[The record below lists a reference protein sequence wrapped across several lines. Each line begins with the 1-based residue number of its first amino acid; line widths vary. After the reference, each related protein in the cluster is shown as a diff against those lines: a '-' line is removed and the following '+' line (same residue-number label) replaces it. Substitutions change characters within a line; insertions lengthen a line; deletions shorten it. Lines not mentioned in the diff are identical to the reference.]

1 MKCEKKFLCD
11 CPYFSILNIV
21 AVSHD
26 TPCTM
31 FNEIVHYEP
40 FQRFMK
46 MLPLNFFALELL
58 AVNMSRV
65 YLNYFKVKS
74 NNLKMKYDI
83 KCIILL
89 LPKAKNHYN
98 QEIHHHL
105 STMAPPKHGYE
116 KEISAH
122 ISTIK
127 PPVHYY
133 EKPMY
138 DQLSELKIPKDSY
151 ETGLLKH
158 LSGYAP
164 PPDDKYKVP
173 AVCV

>member
-1 MKCEKKFLCD
+1 
-11 CPYFSILNIV
+11 
-21 AVSHD
+21 
-26 TPCTM
+26 
-31 FNEIVHYEP
+31 
-40 FQRFMK
+40 
-46 MLPLNFFALELL
+46 
-58 AVNMSRV
+58 
-65 YLNYFKVKS
+65 
-74 NNLKMKYDI
+74 
-83 KCIILL
+83 
-89 LPKAKNHYN
+89 
-98 QEIHHHL
+98 
-105 STMAPPKHGYE
+105 MAPPKHGYE
-116 KEISAH
+116 KEMSAH

-173 AVCV
+173 AVCVQLRLFNPILTFFFILRYLHHHLDIHHLQKTSTCLQITKCSS

>member
-1 MKCEKKFLCD
+1 
-11 CPYFSILNIV
+11 
-21 AVSHD
+21 
-26 TPCTM
+26 
-31 FNEIVHYEP
+31 
-40 FQRFMK
+40 
-46 MLPLNFFALELL
+46 
-58 AVNMSRV
+58 
-65 YLNYFKVKS
+65 
-74 NNLKMKYDI
+74 
-83 KCIILL
+83 
-89 LPKAKNHYN
+89 
-98 QEIHHHL
+98 
-105 STMAPPKHGYE
+105 MAPPKHGYE
-116 KEISAH
+116 KEMSAH

-173 AVCV
+173 AVCVQLRLFNPILIFVRYFKVPAPSSGYSPPSKDKYLPPDHKMIKLSPPIGDYSATQPNYMQKMKPPHSRYVKIEYSNHYNDRKWCCFLGIYGI